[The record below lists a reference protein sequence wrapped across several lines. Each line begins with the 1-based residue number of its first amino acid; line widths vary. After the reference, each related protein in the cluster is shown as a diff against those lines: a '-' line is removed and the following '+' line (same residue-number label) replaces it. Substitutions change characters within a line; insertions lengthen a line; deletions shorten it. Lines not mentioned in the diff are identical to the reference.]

1 MRRQPGADADP
12 RGFPDALPQRR
23 AGPRHAGRPVE
34 HRGGRGQHGDAA
46 AHGVRRGGTPWRT
59 QSIGPAMV
67 HNRFNGLARV
77 GSTGP
82 EMLTVESDFDAE
94 GLVTEV
100 RRWYRHEGES
110 IRR

>member
-1 MRRQPGADADP
+1 
-12 RGFPDALPQRR
+12 
-23 AGPRHAGRPVE
+23 
-34 HRGGRGQHGDAA
+34 
-46 AHGVRRGGTPWRT
+46 
-59 QSIGPAMV
+59 MV